1 MLGTFMGRA
10 FSPAFMA
17 HRNKNLLEAFSA
29 SAAGEKA
36 ATGAPDNGA
45 SSRVG
50 GPFATAPVQE
60 SILTPA
66 ERELVKDATSG
77 PPAFAGDLM
86 RPENFPGLVAAVV
99 ILVAV
104 SFLIGRAT
112 AGGAGPVEAS
122 GAQPAMAVQPEAA
135 TAGAEQPP
143 VLTAN
148 PIPLPGSNA
157 GVRQR
162 TSAEGDRAESE
173 EAARINDVHAQL
185 KDQTNRYTV
194 KLVEYEQPRD
204 EVLATATFYYLIDQ
218 GLPAAMVYRGKR
230 LFIVLGAAE
239 QQVGLDSLL
248 KRAKTMDGPPPRH
261 KPTEFFDA
269 YVEKIDNL
277 LERE

>member
-1 MLGTFMGRA
+1 
-10 FSPAFMA
+10 MA

-29 SAAGEKA
+29 SAASEKA
-36 ATGAPDNGA
+36 AEGGPDNGA
-45 SSRVG
+45 SARVG
-50 GPFATAPVQE
+50 GPFAKAPVQE

-112 AGGAGPVEAS
+112 AGGAGAVEA
-122 GAQPAMAVQPEAA
+122 GGTLPATSEQSAA
-135 TAGAEQPP
+135 EGDEQPP
-143 VLTAN
+143 VLSAT

-157 GVRQR
+157 GVQQR
-162 TSAEGDRAESE
+162 TSADGDRAESA
-173 EAARINDVHAQL
+173 EAARINDVMDQL
-185 KDQTNRYTV
+185 KDPTNRYTV
-194 KLVEYEQPRD
+194 KLVEYQQPRD
-204 EVLATATFYYLIDQ
+204 DVIATSTFYYLIDQ

-239 QQVGLDSLL
+239 RQVDLDDLL
-248 KRAKTMDGPPPRH
+248 KRAKTMEGPPPKH
-261 KPTEFFDA
+261 KQAEFFDA
-269 YVEKIDNL
+269 YLEKIDNL
-277 LERE
+277 LERD